1 MEGVIRSIGKH
12 AAGVVISPTRIAEFA
27 PLMLDSDG
35 NPITQYD
42 KKDVEHAGLVKFD
55 FLGLTTLTIIDDA
68 NK

>member
-1 MEGVIRSIGKH
+1 
-12 AAGVVISPTRIAEFA
+12 
-27 PLMLDSDG
+27 MLDSDG

-68 NK
+68 KQMNDAKLAREGKPPINIDAIHYDDEA

>member
-1 MEGVIRSIGKH
+1 
-12 AAGVVISPTRIAEFA
+12 
-27 PLMLDSDG
+27 MLDSDG

-68 NK
+68 KAMIDVQRKREGKDLL